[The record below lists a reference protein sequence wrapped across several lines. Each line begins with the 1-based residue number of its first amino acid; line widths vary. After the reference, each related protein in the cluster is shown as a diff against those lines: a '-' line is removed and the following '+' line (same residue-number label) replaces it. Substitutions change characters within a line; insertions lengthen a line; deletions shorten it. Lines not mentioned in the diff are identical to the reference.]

1 MSFMMPINRFVR
13 IILPLV
19 FMVFFITS
27 CDFFSPATPLENG
40 YYFVTIDTS
49 NRYIYREMGDHRE
62 EVISATI
69 VASQKTKNYYFVLR
83 QPRVDYAVETEHG
96 RALNSKFLNQCE
108 FYILD
113 FTHAKLSGPLS
124 VEEFRSLSKATGE
137 CDPCLFKHTITN
149 EVGYCTSQKDYQDLF
164 GK

>member
-1 MSFMMPINRFVR
+1 MPINRFVR
-13 IILPLV
+13 IIPPLV

-27 CDFFSPATPLENG
+27 CDLFSPETPLGNG

-49 NRYIYREMGDHRE
+49 NRYIYREVGGQRE
-62 EVISATI
+62 EVINATI
-69 VASQKTKNYYFVLR
+69 VASKRTKNYYFVLR
-83 QPRVDYAVETEHG
+83 QPRVDFAVETAHG
-96 RALNSKFLNQCE
+96 RVWDAEFLNQCE

-124 VEEFRSLSKATGE
+124 IEEFRSQSKATGE
-137 CDPCLFKHTITN
+137 SDLCLFKHTIIN
-149 EVGYCTSQKDYQDLF
+149 EVDYCTNQKDYQDLF